1 MLKIRRIV
9 LLAALVLAASYQV
22 GVRMGWLHGPAPGG
36 PGQPQPSAHP
46 TITLVQPDAGDVAR
60 AFAAHASGV
69 EVRGSGVVEK
79 TLRDDTDGSQ
89 HQRFILRVS
98 SGQSVLFAHNI
109 DLAGRVPDL
118 HEGERVDFM
127 GEYEWNEKGGVV
139 HWTHRDPSGRHPAG
153 WLKVAGV
160 VYR

>member
-9 LLAALVLAASYQV
+9 LLAALVLAAGYQI
-22 GVRMGWLHGPAPGG
+22 GVALGWLHGPVPSGPAPA
-36 PGQPQPSAHP
+36 QPSANP
-46 TITLVQPDAGDVAR
+46 AITLLQPDAGEVAR
-60 AFAAHASGV
+60 AFAAHASHV
-69 EVRGSGVVEK
+69 EVHGGGVVERV
-79 TLRDDTDGSQ
+79 LRDDTEGSR
-89 HQRFILRVS
+89 HQRFILRID

-109 DLAGRVPDL
+109 ELAGRIPDL

-127 GEYEWNEKGGVV
+127 GEYAWNEKGGVV